1 MMEEIHSR
9 IRYLGRKRKSR
20 KYERGSR
27 RVQKGIP
34 TRHGKCKMTRKRRKN
49 IQKGRTARTIYSK
62 KSYLNGWTNDMTRN
76 IGKGWKEIGN
86 DRKEDR

>member
-1 MMEEIHSR
+1 
-9 IRYLGRKRKSR
+9 
-20 KYERGSR
+20 
-27 RVQKGIP
+27 
-34 TRHGKCKMTRKRRKN
+34 MTRKRRKN